1 MPADHCTG
9 SGTAGSRPMQETAML
24 SKVKIADTDLM
35 VSRLCY
41 GTNMLGT
48 AIDQAGANAILDH
61 FAELGGT

>member
-1 MPADHCTG
+1 
-9 SGTAGSRPMQETAML
+9 MQETAML